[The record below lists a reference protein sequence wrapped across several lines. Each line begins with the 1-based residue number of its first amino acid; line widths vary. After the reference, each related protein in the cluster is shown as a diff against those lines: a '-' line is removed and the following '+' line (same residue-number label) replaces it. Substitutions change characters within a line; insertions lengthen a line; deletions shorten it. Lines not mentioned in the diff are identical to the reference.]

1 MTPAA
6 FGVTISCR
14 GGGRSGVATG
24 PSALRIL
31 LFLAALQ
38 VFGSLGFGSLVF
50 GSLGAGAAVAQSA
63 KDDSVRVTE
72 DQLHQLAIAKVEL
85 RPFRLEKFAIGQ
97 IAYNEDVSTVVQAPF
112 AGRVTRL
119 VARLG
124 ERVHQGAPLLELDSS
139 EIVQPQNDFLAA
151 IAATNKARAKLSLA
165 TLNEAR
171 NKGLYEGKAGALKDW
186 QQSEAELDAAQNDL
200 RAGETAVDAARH
212 RLRILGLTAEEIAG
226 LQEKG
231 QIKRSVPIISPIDGT
246 VVARKVGPGQYV
258 RNDPPDQ
265 LYVVADL
272 STMWL
277 KAFVPE
283 IDIPFIH
290 VGQDLEV
297 QVTALP
303 GRTFGARVTHVGA
316 VFEATTRRIEV
327 RSEVANPEG
336 ALKAEMFASFKI
348 TTADSVTAPAVPIDA
363 VIREG
368 DVATVWVQ
376 REPLVFERRLVQA
389 GLEQDGQVQI
399 RDGLAPGDLA
409 VARGAIFLD
418 NQWHQ

>member
-1 MTPAA
+1 
-6 FGVTISCR
+6 
-14 GGGRSGVATG
+14 
-24 PSALRIL
+24 
-31 LFLAALQ
+31 
-38 VFGSLGFGSLVF
+38 
-50 GSLGAGAAVAQSA
+50 
-63 KDDSVRVTE
+63 
-72 DQLHQLAIAKVEL
+72 
-85 RPFRLEKFAIGQ
+85 
-97 IAYNEDVSTVVQAPF
+97 
-112 AGRVTRL
+112 

-124 ERVHQGAPLLELDSS
+124 ERVRQGAPLLELDSS

-165 TLNEAR
+165 TINEAR

-186 QQSEAELDAAQNDL
+186 QQSQAELDAAQNDL
-200 RAGETAVDAARH
+200 RAAETAVDAARN

-226 LQEKG
+226 LQAKG
-231 QIKRSVPIISPIDGT
+231 QIKRSVPIISPIEGT

-283 IDIPFIH
+283 IDIPYIR
-290 VGQDLEV
+290 VGQDIEV
-297 QVTALP
+297 KVTALP

-316 VFEATTRRIEV
+316 LFEATTRRIEV
-327 RSEVANPEG
+327 RSEVANPGG

-348 TTADSVTAPAVPIDA
+348 TTADSVTALAVPIDA

-376 REPLVFERRLVQA
+376 REPLVFERRRVQL
-389 GLEQDGQVQI
+389 GIEQDGQVQI
-399 RDGLAPGDLA
+399 RNGLAPGDLA
-409 VARGAIFLD
+409 VTRGAIFLD
-418 NQWHQ
+418 NQWRQ

>member
-1 MTPAA
+1 MAPGA
-6 FGVTISCR
+6 FGVADAR
-14 GGGRSGVATG
+14 RRRNGGRSGVATG
-24 PSALRIL
+24 RFL
-31 LFLAALQ
+31 LPTLLLLASLQ
-38 VFGSLGFGSLVF
+38 AGGG
-50 GSLGAGAAVAQSA
+50 LGAGVAAAQPGR
-63 KDDSVRVTE
+63 DDSIRVTTE
-72 DQLHQLAIAKVEL
+72 QLHQLDVVKVEL
-85 RPFRLEKFAIGQ
+85 RPFRLEKFAVGQ
-97 IAYNEDVSTVVQAPF
+97 IAYNEDVSTVVLAPF

-124 ERVHQGAPLLELDSS
+124 ERVRQGAPLVEIDSS
-139 EIVQPQNDFLAA
+139 EIVQPQNDLLAA

-171 NKGLYEGKAGALKDW
+171 DKGLYEGKAGALKEW
-186 QQSEAELDAAQNDL
+186 QQSQAELDAAQNDL
-200 RAGETAVDAARH
+200 RAAATAVEAARH
-212 RLRILGLTAEEIAG
+212 RLRILGLTDEEIAG
-226 LQEKG
+226 LQEQG
-231 QIKRSVPIISPIDGT
+231 QIKRSVPIISPIAGT

-283 IDIPFIH
+283 IDIPFIN
-290 VGQDLEV
+290 VGQDIEV
-297 QVTALP
+297 KVTALP
-303 GRTFGARVTHVGA
+303 GRTFAARVTHVGA

-336 ALKAEMFASFKI
+336 ALKADMFASFKI
-348 TTADSVTAPAVPIDA
+348 TTADNVTALAVPIDA

-368 DVATVWVQ
+368 DVASVWVQ
-376 REPLVFERRLVQA
+376 REPLVFERRIVRI
-389 GLEQDGQVQI
+389 GIEQDGVVQI
-399 RDGLAPGDLA
+399 RDGVAPGELA

-418 NQWHQ
+418 NQWRQ

>member
-1 MTPAA
+1 MTPEPCGAA
-6 FGVTISCR
+6 TSRRRR
-14 GGGRSGVATG
+14 GGNRSVLRALLVAA
-24 PSALRIL
+24 S
-31 LFLAALQ
+31 LQ
-38 VFGSLGFGSLVF
+38 AGWCV
-50 GSLGAGAAVAQSA
+50 GAGPAAAQSS
-63 KDDSVRVTE
+63 KDDSVRVTAE
-72 DQLHQLAIAKVEL
+72 QMHQLAVVKVEP
-85 RPFRLEKFAIGQ
+85 RPFRLEKFAVGQ
-97 IAYNEDVSTVVQAPF
+97 IAYNEDVSTAVLAPF

-119 VARLG
+119 IARLG
-124 ERVHQGAPLLELDSS
+124 ERVAQGAPLLEVDSP
-139 EIVQPQNDFLAA
+139 EIVQPQNDLLAA
-151 IAATNKARAKLSLA
+151 VAATNKARAKLSLT

-186 QQSEAELDAAQNDL
+186 QQSQADLDGAQNDL
-200 RAGETAVDAARH
+200 RAAETAVDAARN
-212 RLRILGLTAEEIAG
+212 RLRILGLTPQEIAG
-226 LQEKG
+226 LEEKG
-231 QIKRSVPIISPIDGT
+231 QIKRSVPIISPIAGT

-283 IDIPFIH
+283 IDIPFIR
-290 VGQDLEV
+290 VGQEIEIK
-297 QVTALP
+297 VTALP
-303 GRTFGARVTHVGA
+303 GRTFAARVTHIGA
-316 VFEATTRRIEV
+316 LFEATTRRIEV
-327 RSEVANPEG
+327 RSEVANPGG

-348 TTADSVTAPAVPIDA
+348 TTADSVMALAVPIDA

-376 REPLVFERRLVQA
+376 REPLLFERRSVRI
-389 GLEQDGQVQI
+389 GIEQDGQVQI
-399 RDGLAPGDLA
+399 RDGLAAGDLA

>member
-1 MTPAA
+1 MNDRLWGRDVLPWRRRAACRRAFRVRPACA
-6 FGVTISCR
+6 CACVLVTSLLI
-14 GGGRSGVATG
+14 GLGSG
-24 PSALRIL
+24 
-31 LFLAALQ
+31 
-38 VFGSLGFGSLVF
+38 
-50 GSLGAGAAVAQSA
+50 GAAAQRQRE
-63 KDDSVRVTE
+63 DTIRVTN
-72 DQLHQLAIAKVEL
+72 DQLHQLAVVKVEP
-85 RPFRLEKFAIGQ
+85 RPFRLERFAIGQ
-97 IAYNEDVSTVVQAPF
+97 IAYNEDVSTAVLAPF

-119 VARLG
+119 IARLG
-124 ERVHQGAPLLELDSS
+124 ERVAAGAPLLEVDSN

-151 IAATNKARAKLSLA
+151 IAATNKARAKLGLA

-186 QQSEAELDAAQNDL
+186 QQSEAELVGAQNDL
-200 RAGETAVDAARH
+200 RAAVTAVDAARN
-212 RLRILGLTAEEIAG
+212 RLRILGLTAEEIVE
-226 LQEKG
+226 LQDKG
-231 QIKRSVPIISPIDGT
+231 QIRRSIPIVSPIAGT

-283 IDIPFIH
+283 IDIPFIRI
-290 VGQDLEV
+290 GQEIEV
-297 QVTALP
+297 RVTALP
-303 GRTFGARVTHVGA
+303 GRTFSARVTHIGA

-327 RSEVANPEG
+327 RSEVANPGG

-348 TTADSVTAPAVPIDA
+348 TTADSVSALAVPMDA

-368 DVATVWVQ
+368 DAATVWVQ
-376 REPLVFERRLVQA
+376 EEPLRFVRKSVRI
-389 GLEQDGQVQI
+389 GIEQDGQMQI
-399 RDGLAPGDLA
+399 RDGLAAGELV

-418 NQWHQ
+418 NQWRQ

>member
-1 MTPAA
+1 MTRGQ
-6 FGVTISCR
+6 FGVAASRRRRR
-14 GGGRSGVATG
+14 GGGSNNPTG
-24 PSALRIL
+24 RPVLRALL
-31 LFLAALQ
+31 VLVVLQ
-38 VFGSLGFGSLVF
+38 AGGL
-50 GSLGAGAAVAQSA
+50 LGAGPAAAQSV
-63 KDDSVRVTE
+63 KDDSVRVTTE
-72 DQLHQLAIAKVEL
+72 QMHQLAITRVEL
-85 RPFRLEKFAIGQ
+85 RPFRLEKFAVGQ
-97 IAYNEDVSTVVQAPF
+97 IAYNEDVSTIVLAPF
-112 AGRVTRL
+112 AGRVARL
-119 VARLG
+119 IARLG
-124 ERVHQGAPLLELDSS
+124 ERVRQGAPLLEIDSP

-186 QQSEAELDAAQNDL
+186 QQSQAELDAAQNDL
-200 RAGETAVDAARH
+200 RAAETAVDAARN
-212 RLRILGLTAEEIAG
+212 RLRILGLSAEEIAG

-231 QIKRSVPIISPIDGT
+231 QIKRSVPIISPIEGT

-290 VGQDLEV
+290 VGQDIEV
-297 QVTALP
+297 KVTALP
-303 GRTFGARVTHVGA
+303 GLTFGARVTHVGA

-327 RSEVANPEG
+327 RSEVANPGG
-336 ALKAEMFASFKI
+336 ALKADMFASFKI
-348 TTADSVTAPAVPIDA
+348 TTAESVTALAVPIDA
-363 VIREG
+363 VIR
-368 DVATVWVQ
+368 DADASYVWVQ
-376 REPLVFERRLVQA
+376 REPMLFERRPVRI
-389 GLEQDGQVQI
+389 GIEQDGQMQI
-399 RDGLAPGDLA
+399 REGLTPGELA

-418 NQWHQ
+418 NQWRQ

>member
-1 MTPAA
+1 MTPKPFGAA
-6 FGVTISCR
+6 ISHRRR
-14 GGGRSGVATG
+14 GGDR
-24 PSALRIL
+24 PALRAL
-31 LFLAALQ
+31 LLAAALQ
-38 VFGSLGFGSLVF
+38 VGWCVGSGP
-50 GSLGAGAAVAQSA
+50 AVAQSS
-63 KDDSVRVTE
+63 KDDSVRVTA
-72 DQLHQLAIAKVEL
+72 DQMHQLGVVKVEP
-85 RPFRLEKFAIGQ
+85 RPFRLEKFAVGQ
-97 IAYNEDVSTVVQAPF
+97 IAYNEDASTAVLAPF

-119 VARLG
+119 IARLG
-124 ERVHQGAPLLELDSS
+124 ERVRQGAPLLEVDSS
-139 EIVQPQNDFLAA
+139 EVVQPQNDLLAA
-151 IAATNKARAKLSLA
+151 VAATNKARAKLSLT

-171 NKGLYEGKAGALKDW
+171 SKGLYEGKAGALKDW
-186 QQSEAELDAAQNDL
+186 QQSQAELDGAQNDL
-200 RAGETAVDAARH
+200 RAAETSVDAARN
-212 RLRILGLTAEEIAG
+212 RLRILGLTPQEIAD
-226 LQEKG
+226 LEEKG
-231 QIKRSVPIISPIDGT
+231 RIKRSVPIISPIAGT

-283 IDIPFIH
+283 IDIPFIR
-290 VGQDLEV
+290 VGQDIEV
-297 QVTALP
+297 RVTALP
-303 GRTFGARVTHVGA
+303 GRTFAARVTHIGA

-348 TTADSVTAPAVPIDA
+348 TTADSVMALAVPIDS

-376 REPLVFERRLVQA
+376 REPLLFERRSVRI
-389 GLEQDGQVQI
+389 GIEQDGQVQI
-399 RDGLAPGDLA
+399 RDGLAPGELA

>member
-1 MTPAA
+1 MTPGA
-6 FGVTISCR
+6 FGVAVLR
-14 GGGRSGVATG
+14 RFHGGGRSGAAAG
-24 PSALRIL
+24 PSVPRALLRTL

-38 VFGSLGFGSLVF
+38 AGGSV
-50 GSLGAGAAVAQSA
+50 GAGVAAAQSA
-63 KDDSVRVTE
+63 KDDSVRVTQ
-72 DQLHQLAIAKVEL
+72 DQLHQLAVAKVEL

-124 ERVHQGAPLLELDSS
+124 ERVRQGAPLLELDSS

-165 TLNEAR
+165 TINEAR

-186 QQSEAELDAAQNDL
+186 QQSQAELDAAQNDL
-200 RAGETAVDAARH
+200 RAAETAVDAARN

-258 RNDPPDQ
+258 RTDPPDQ

-283 IDIPFIH
+283 IDIPFIQ
-290 VGQDLEV
+290 VGQDIEV
-297 QVTALP
+297 KVTALP

-327 RSEVANPEG
+327 RSEVANPGG
-336 ALKAEMFASFKI
+336 ALKADMFASFKI
-348 TTADSVTAPAVPIDA
+348 TTADSVTALAVPIDA

-376 REPLVFERRLVQA
+376 REPLVFERRIVRI
-389 GLEQDGQVQI
+389 GIEQDGQVQV
-399 RDGLAPGDLA
+399 RDGLAPGELA
-409 VARGAIFLD
+409 VGRGAIFLD
-418 NQWHQ
+418 NQWRQ

>member
-1 MTPAA
+1 MTPAPI
-6 FGVTISCR
+6 GVTASCR
-14 GGGRSGVATG
+14 RRKGGRSGDATG
-24 PSALRIL
+24 PTGLRVL
-31 LFLAALQ
+31 LLVAALF
-38 VFGSLGFGSLVF
+38 FGCC
-50 GSLGAGAAVAQSA
+50 LGAGPAAAQSA
-63 KDDSVRVTE
+63 KDDSVRVTA
-72 DQLHQLAIAKVEL
+72 DQMHQLSVAKVEL

-97 IAYNEDVSTVVQAPF
+97 IAYNEDVSTVVLAPF

-124 ERVHQGAPLLELDSS
+124 ERVRQGAPLLEIDSP

-151 IAATNKARAKLSLA
+151 IAAANKAQAKLSLV

-171 NKGLYEGKAGALKDW
+171 NKGLYESKAGALKDW
-186 QQSEAELDAAQNDL
+186 QQSQAELDAAQNDL
-200 RAGETAVDAARH
+200 RTAATAVDAARN
-212 RLRILGLTAEEIAG
+212 RLRILGLTADEIEG
-226 LQEKG
+226 LQDKG
-231 QIKRSVPIISPIDGT
+231 QIKRAVPIISPIEGT

-283 IDIPFIH
+283 IDIPFIR
-290 VGQDLEV
+290 VGQDIEV
-297 QVTALP
+297 KVTALP

-327 RSEVANPEG
+327 RSEVANPGG
-336 ALKAEMFASFKI
+336 ALKADMFASFKI
-348 TTADSVTAPAVPIDA
+348 TTADSVTALAVPLDA

-376 REPLVFERRLVQA
+376 REPLLFERRVVRI
-389 GLEQDGQVQI
+389 GIEQDGQVQI
-399 RDGLAPGDLA
+399 RDGVAPGELA

-418 NQWHQ
+418 NQWRQ